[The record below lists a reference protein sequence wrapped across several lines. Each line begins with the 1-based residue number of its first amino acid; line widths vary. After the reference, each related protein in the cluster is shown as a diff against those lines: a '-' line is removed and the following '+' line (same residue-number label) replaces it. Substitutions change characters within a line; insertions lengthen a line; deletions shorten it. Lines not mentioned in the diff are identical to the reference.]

1 MYLDMKRKLY
11 ELGLNATEHA
21 NALVAYWD
29 KNLICR
35 FANNAYI
42 TWFRMKP
49 DDMINAMHIR
59 QVLGPMYKKN
69 LSRIKAVL
77 NGEEQNFERTILL
90 TNGQSKS
97 ARATYYPDF
106 VNGKVE
112 GFYVHVAD
120 ISPLITEN
128 YSKTLVADDEN
139 SYLFAVEKVLLD
151 VEKTLKS
158 HLLKEFPGIPY
169 LAKKH
174 SISESKLK
182 RDFKQKYNATIF
194 NYYRYLQMELA
205 HEYLTEKKYNKS
217 QVALMFN
224 FSNPSNFSVC
234 YQKYLKESVGNRLIE
249 KTEQEDRYKTFIEQ
263 APIAIAMFDSD
274 LHFIAASQKWTN
286 DYNLQG
292 KAFIGKSLYAVF
304 ESAKIRYGDTLS
316 ACLKGDINKGD
327 GAFVDTLDGRPAWM
341 RWDIRPWYKNDN
353 EIGGLSILTEDI
365 TTQKLKEAEIK
376 QLSAVFN
383 ITNEITRIG
392 AWQRNLKTN
401 TAIWSKVLK
410 EILEVPADFVPEL
423 EATFEFYKEG
433 PSRDLAEKTIK
444 AAMKNELPFDFEAEA
459 ITAKGNLIRVRVIGY
474 PEFVNGECE
483 KISGIF
489 QDLTNMANNYK
500 KD

>member
-1 MYLDMKRKLY
+1 MYSETKRKLY
-11 ELGLNATEHA
+11 ELGLDATERA
-21 NALVAYWD
+21 NAMVAYWD

-42 TWFRMKP
+42 TWFGVKP
-49 DDMINAMHIR
+49 EDMINVMHIR
-59 QVLGPMYKKN
+59 QVLGPMYEKN
-69 LSRIKAVL
+69 LAHIKAAL

-90 TNGQSKS
+90 PNGQSKK

-120 ISPLITEN
+120 VSPLTIEN
-128 YSKTLVADDEN
+128 HATTGIADGKSN
-139 SYLFAVEKVLLD
+139 YLFVIEKVLSD
-151 VEKTLKS
+151 VEKTLRS

-174 SISESKLK
+174 FISESKLK
-182 RDFKQKYNATIF
+182 HDFKQKYNTTIF

-217 QVALMFN
+217 QVALMFS

-234 YQKYLKESVGNRLIE
+234 YQKYLKENAGKQLTER
-249 KTEQEDRYKTFIEQ
+249 TEQEDRYKTLIEQ
-263 APIAIAMFDSD
+263 TPVAIAMFDSD
-274 LHFIAASQKWTN
+274 LHFIAASQKWIN

-292 KAFIGKSLYAVF
+292 KVFIGKCLYDVF
-304 ESAKIRYGDTLS
+304 ERAKIRYGDMLS
-316 ACLKGDINKGD
+316 ACLKGDINKCD

-341 RWDIRPWYKNDN
+341 RWDIRPWYKDDN

-365 TTQKLKEAEIK
+365 TAQKLKEAEIK
-376 QLSAVFN
+376 QLSVVLN
-383 ITNEITRIG
+383 NTNEITRIG

-401 TAIWSKVLK
+401 TGIWSKVLK
-410 EILEVPADFVPEL
+410 DILEVPGDFVPEL
-423 EATFEFYKEG
+423 ETTFRFYKEG
-433 PSRDLAEKTIK
+433 PSRELAEKTIK
-444 AAMKNELPFDFEAEA
+444 AAVKNEQPFDFEAEA

-489 QDLTNMANNYK
+489 QDLTNMVSNYK